1 MNNLRAIRTKLGITQ
16 GHLANA
22 LGVTK
27 GAVCHY
33 ENSKRK
39 MNIDQCRAIVSALND
54 FGAEVSI
61 DDVFPPLQSTET
73 EPST

>member
-22 LGVTK
+22 LGITK

-33 ENSKRK
+33 ENGKRNVK
-39 MNIDQCRAIVSALND
+39 IDQCRTIVSALNT
-54 FGAEVSI
+54 FGANVSI
-61 DDVFPPLQSTET
+61 DDVFPPIKANTPLAQ
-73 EPST
+73 P

>member
-22 LGVTK
+22 LGITK

-33 ENSKRK
+33 ENGKRNV
-39 MNIDQCRAIVSALND
+39 NIDQCRTIVSALNN
-54 FGAEVSI
+54 FGANVSI
-61 DDVFPPLQSTET
+61 DDVFPPTKT
-73 EPST
+73 ITAGAHP

>member
-16 GHLANA
+16 GHLASA

-33 ENSKRK
+33 ENSKRN
-39 MNIDQCRAIVSALND
+39 MNIDQCRAIVYALNN
-54 FGAEVSI
+54 FGAEVTI
-61 DDVFPPLQSTET
+61 DDVFPPTQNNET
-73 EPST
+73 AA